1 MFHWLDS
8 LFHSKEFPSRR
19 WILYVFC
26 FTAVSTASGVVYG
39 WPALRRQLQKDGSTL
54 EESTLG
60 AIFTVGAW
68 TTQGGRFF
76 VGLARDR
83 FGTRSVTC
91 VCTLC
96 VAAGFVGVAWSDH
109 NNAISLGISLF
120 FMGLG
125 SGAQLCVQPVA
136 GLFPD
141 TSGTIISS
149 LSGAFQISGLVFLA
163 LTSGD
168 NIGTRHVRFSCFAAI
183 LAILTCGAMV
193 LLPRGKSFLILVD
206 ENPSP
211 QDASKS
217 DDLPLQVDSTSNTQS
232 NATGETTEKGTSC
245 QEVEA
250 SQSPTLSNTQQD
262 AIDPSD
268 RLEQEIKI
276 HDGPL
281 LASNK
286 QDDEHVEL
294 EQATTEEDI
303 ISLPTSRSNPT
314 AIQQMKSAEYILLCT
329 WFSICLVPLQY
340 YVGSIGFQ
348 LEEKGDHDGFYTDL
362 FSIIYAGAI
371 VFSFAGGF
379 LSDKC
384 GLGITQGLA
393 TVMCAGS
400 FFFLVSDISLPGQT
414 AGLALYGIGRLLI
427 FGMYFANCGKRF
439 GYANFGTLAGL
450 GLLLSALAS
459 LIQYPMI
466 SAAANGHADNVN
478 IGSGVILLAQI
489 PYFVWLHQRE
499 KTSDGKH

>member
-8 LFHSKEFPSRR
+8 LFSSKEFPARR
-19 WILYVFC
+19 WILYAFC
-26 FTAVSTASGVVYG
+26 FITVSTASGVVYG
-39 WPALRRQLQKDGSTL
+39 WPALRRQLQQDGSTL

-91 VCTLC
+91 VCTFF
-96 VAAGFVGVAWSDH
+96 VATGFVGVAWSDP
-109 NNAISLGISLF
+109 NNAISLGISVF

-141 TSGTIISS
+141 ISGTIISS

-168 NIGTRHVRFSCFAAI
+168 SVGTRNVRFSGFAAI
-183 LAILTCGAMV
+183 LVILTCVAMV
-193 LLPRGKSFLILVD
+193 LLPRGKSFRSLVQD
-206 ENPSP
+206 ESSSQ
-211 QDASKS
+211 QDSKS
-217 DDLPLQVDSTSNTQS
+217 NDGALPLNSNSNSQTIPENETNNDTSYQEIEGSQS
-232 NATGETTEKGTSC
+232 AHLSNS
-245 QEVEA
+245 QFEA
-250 SQSPTLSNTQQD
+250 SDGHEQQIEIFDHNRPDSN
-262 AIDPSD
+262 
-268 RLEQEIKI
+268 
-276 HDGPL
+276 H
-281 LASNK
+281 
-286 QDDEHVEL
+286 QDDEQVEL
-294 EQATTEEDI
+294 EYATTQGDV
-303 ISLPTSRSNPT
+303 SSTTSRSIPT
-314 AIQQMKSAEYILLCT
+314 AIQQMKSAEYILLCA

-348 LEEKGDHDGFYTDL
+348 LEEKGDEDGFYTDL
-362 FSIIYAGAI
+362 FSILYAGAI

-379 LSDKC
+379 LADKC

-400 FFFLVSDISLPGQT
+400 FFFLVSDIALPGQSV
-414 AGLALYGIGRLLI
+414 GLALYGIGRLLI

-459 LIQYPMI
+459 LVQYPMI
-466 SAAANGHADNVN
+466 SAAANGHADTVN

-499 KTSDGKH
+499 KKSDGKL